1 MNNTGSQAADKQSSA
16 WLNRRSY
23 QKSWRSKIMNAEI
36 NEILA
41 AKSNGKPGLISA
53 QARELLNLR
62 RLPAMLNTPQ
72 IAVLLGLAEHDIPLL
87 IAAVLLKP
95 LGNPPSN
102 AVKYFG
108 TVEVLEMAGESAI
121 LNKIRSTVYQYWRGK
136 NAGNAKPHRSRNGR
150 TRQGVAK

>member
-1 MNNTGSQAADKQSSA
+1 MMDLWAICRESPHVETKHEQPAVA
-16 WLNRRSY
+16 
-23 QKSWRSKIMNAEI
+23 SKNMNAEI
-36 NEILA
+36 NEILTA
-41 AKSNGKPGLISA
+41 RSNGKPVLISA

-62 RLPAMLNTPQ
+62 RLPAMLNTRQ
-72 IAVLLGLAEHDIPLL
+72 IAVLMGLGEHDIPVL
-87 IAAVLLKP
+87 IAAGLLKP

-136 NAGNAKPHRSRNGR
+136 NADNAKPRRSHNGHA
-150 TRQGVAK
+150 RQVK